1 MAGYFSYL
9 PNIRYLSRSLDRNSI
24 EETIDVKNIF
34 RRARIRKDQEDVVGV
49 FEDFYIPGDSRPD
62 QLSEKLYGN
71 ANYDWVIL
79 MANNI
84 IDVRNEWPMDDVT
97 FQKYLIGKYKT
108 QENIASVHHYE
119 TTEQLDD
126 FNRVVVPAG
135 LIVDSN
141 FDMNYLD
148 RNLSRSQEI
157 SYSNVSGGTPT
168 ASTVDANGTARDSN
182 GNVIENLR
190 VKSVTNYEYETDIN
204 DLKRAIIIPKKTYI
218 GTFISDIEEIMSYDP
233 QASESLNRFIKG
245 VSNWRFT
252 GQ

>member
-1 MAGYFSYL
+1 MFL
-9 PNIRYLSRSLDRNSI
+9 VELL
-24 EETIDVKNIF
+24 
-34 RRARIRKDQEDVVGV
+34 Q
-49 FEDFYIPGDSRPD
+49 
-62 QLSEKLYGN
+62 
-71 ANYDWVIL
+71 
-79 MANNI
+79 
-84 IDVRNEWPMDDVT
+84 
-97 FQKYLIGKYKT
+97 
-108 QENIASVHHYE
+108 
-119 TTEQLDD
+119 
-126 FNRVVVPAG
+126 
-135 LIVDSN
+135 
-141 FDMNYLD
+141 
-148 RNLSRSQEI
+148 
-157 SYSNVSGGTPT
+157 